1 MCLVLGVAALEASS
15 ARAQAPLRRV
25 ALVIG
30 NGTYTNGGVLDNP
43 EADAEVAAAKL
54 TSLGFQV
61 TADKNLGQSGMRDL
75 IGGFMSRVRDGDLVL
90 IYYAGHGVEADGR
103 DFMLPVDVKLETPN
117 AVQFQGI
124 PLDMLYPDKR
134 TFGVII
140 IFDACRDNPFLR
152 KVKGAVA
159 GTHALSPP
167 VGDLVLFSAS
177 SGDVAEDGGVDV
189 AGSTRKNSV
198 FAVAFSNALSVP
210 DSSIQKIYQNIL
222 REVRTQTADRQKP
235 QRFGDLAEDFVFNTS
250 GRIYAA
256 AAPPPAAPA
265 PQPQPSIQVASS
277 ATPGGATYRS
287 VPVSEPP
294 AAAEPATETRSSPPV
309 SQPQPQQ
316 VAVLSTAP
324 PALPRAAPAP
334 SAGASPPAEQRFTI
348 ASLGQNV
355 MPPPP
360 QLEEVPVLKLPARF
374 CSVEEEIAYLQT
386 QFKPAYDIAYRN
398 NARAIA
404 YLSGLNALGQEYSTH
419 QSGFVFSIKTQFDAF
434 APIAAQA
441 NETSNST
448 LGFDAKIRQIPIQ
461 ACAAAH

>member
-1 MCLVLGVAALEASS
+1 MAAALTSPWARWLRLLLCVLVGVAALEAST

-30 NGTYTNGGVLDNP
+30 NATYTNGGVLDNP

-54 TSLGFQV
+54 RSLGFEV

-103 DFMLPVDVKLETPN
+103 DFMLPVDVKLETPT

-124 PLDMLYPDKR
+124 PLDMLYPDKK

-152 KVKGAVA
+152 RVKGAVA

-210 DSSIQKIYQNIL
+210 DASVQKIYQNIL
-222 REVRTQTADRQKP
+222 REVRTQTAERQKP
-235 QRFGDLAEDFVFNTS
+235 QRFGDLAEDFVFNTT
-250 GRIYAA
+250 GRTYAA
-256 AAPPPAAPA
+256 AAPPPAPV
-265 PQPQPSIQVASS
+265 PTPPPVQVASAAPTS
-277 ATPGGATYRS
+277 GATYRS
-287 VPVSEPP
+287 VPVSEPSATPP
-294 AAAEPATETRSSPPV
+294 AA
-309 SQPQPQQ
+309 QQ
-316 VAVLSTAP
+316 AAASTPAP
-324 PALPRAAPAP
+324 PA
-334 SAGASPPAEQRFTI
+334 SPKPD
-348 ASLGQNV
+348 
-355 MPPPP
+355 
-360 QLEEVPVLKLPARF
+360 PARRH
-374 CSVEEEIAYLQT
+374 S
-386 QFKPAYDIAYRN
+386 R
-398 NARAIA
+398 
-404 YLSGLNALGQEYSTH
+404 
-419 QSGFVFSIKTQFDAF
+419 
-434 APIAAQA
+434 
-441 NETSNST
+441 
-448 LGFDAKIRQIPIQ
+448 
-461 ACAAAH
+461 